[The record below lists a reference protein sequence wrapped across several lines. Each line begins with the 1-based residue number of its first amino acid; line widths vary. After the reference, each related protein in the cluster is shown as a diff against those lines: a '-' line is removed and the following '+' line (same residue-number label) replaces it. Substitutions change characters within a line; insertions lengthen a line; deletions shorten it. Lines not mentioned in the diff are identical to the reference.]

1 MREAAFPQPWSP
13 SEQDWGVTSE
23 DRGVCVPV
31 GRSLHCRGSRR
42 RAVLRERDGRAE
54 ARALGLVGPQKSGRV
69 EEEGRHH
76 EADVPGAVWGGGCGM
91 NEKPLD

>member
-1 MREAAFPQPWSP
+1 MN
-13 SEQDWGVTSE
+13 VT
-23 DRGVCVPV
+23 DG
-31 GRSLHCRGSRR
+31 LRR
-42 RAVLRERDGRAE
+42 VH
-54 ARALGLVGPQKSGRV
+54 LVSWAPQKSGRV